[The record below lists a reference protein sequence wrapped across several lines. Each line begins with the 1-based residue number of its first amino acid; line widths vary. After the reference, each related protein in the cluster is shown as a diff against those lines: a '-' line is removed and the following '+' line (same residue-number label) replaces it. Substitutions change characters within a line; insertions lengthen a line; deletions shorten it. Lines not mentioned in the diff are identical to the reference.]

1 MNGEEAVCSRCGMR
15 KNVAEFYADKNALRG
30 RKSECKECSKRVTR
44 ERYRKIMSDPE
55 KAGRLRKR
63 MSRYSRSARF
73 KAAQRRYHQSPRG
86 KATRL
91 RYLQSPK
98 GLAMLRRS
106 RQRRKRKERSTV

>member
-30 RKSECKECSKRVTR
+30 RKSECKDCTKRVVR

-55 KAGRLRKR
+55 KARHLRERL
-63 MSRYSRSARF
+63 SRYF
-73 KAAQRRYHQSPRG
+73 QTPRG
-86 KATRL
+86 KAAHL

-98 GLAMLRRS
+98 GVEMLRRKL
-106 RQRRKRKERSTV
+106 QRRKGKERSALEPPLPSPA